1 MVSHRSL
8 VVVFFAMLL
17 PGCGWLWGSYGVKGQ
32 SREEFERY
40 VENVFRLQNSLTSE
54 IMMLQESEELSSPE
68 QLLQAEQHMRQQ
80 CASLNEY
87 VARDVDGQSSG
98 FLLRRRVEKTAA
110 ECERAATDLRDLIK
124 PRPASVNLKN

>member
-8 VVVFFAMLL
+8 VVVLFAMLL

-54 IMMLQESEELSSPE
+54 IMMLQESEELNSPE

-124 PRPASVNLKN
+124 PKPASVNLKN

>member
-1 MVSHRSL
+1 LVSHRSL
-8 VVVFFAMLL
+8 VVVLFAMLL

-54 IMMLQESEELSSPE
+54 IMMLQESEELNSPE

>member
-1 MVSHRSL
+1 LVSHRSL
-8 VVVFFAMLL
+8 VVVLFAMLL

-54 IMMLQESEELSSPE
+54 VMMLQETEDFKSPE
-68 QLLQAEQHMRQQ
+68 QLLQAEQHMRRQ
-80 CASLNEY
+80 CAALNEY

-98 FLLRRRVEKTAA
+98 FLLRRRVENTAA
-110 ECERAATDLRDLIK
+110 ECERAAKDLRELIK
-124 PRPASVNLKN
+124 PGTTAINQKN

>member
-1 MVSHRSL
+1 MSHRSL
-8 VVVFFAMLL
+8 VVVLFAMLL

-54 IMMLQESEELSSPE
+54 IMMLQESEELNSPE